1 MSKIAVNNVS
11 KIFESKESTFKSIDS
26 ISFKV
31 NEGEFL
37 CILGPSGCG
46 KSTILRLIAGLD
58 KTSSGQILMDNEV
71 IIGPDCK
78 CGMVFQEYSLF
89 PWRSVIENVA
99 FPLEMKGVAEE
110 ERYEI
115 AEDYLQIVGLQ
126 NFRDSMPHELSGGMK
141 RRLGI
146 AQALINEPKIIIVD
160 EPTTGLDPEERIRF
174 RNLLSTISTQDVIII
189 LSTHIVGDI
198 SSSCT
203 DMALLNQGG
212 LAFTGSPDG
221 LVARAEGKVWL
232 IQATEA
238 EYLEINEKY
247 PVISNVPN
255 SEGWEIQVVADSI
268 NGYNGQNIAPNL
280 EHAYVYFMES
290 NLNQWTAI

>member
-37 CILGPSGCG
+37 SILGPSGCG

-89 PWRSVIENVA
+89 PWRSVIENVV

-141 RRLGI
+141 QRV
-146 AQALINEPKIIIVD
+146 AIVRSLAGDPDVLLMD
-160 EPTTGLDPEERIRF
+160 EPFGALDVQTRSQLQRDLLKIWEDKGKTIVFVTHDIDEAIFLGDRVILMSKVLEEF
-174 RNLLSTISTQDVIII
+174 L
-189 LSTHIVGDI
+189 
-198 SSSCT
+198 
-203 DMALLNQGG
+203 
-212 LAFTGSPDG
+212 
-221 LVARAEGKVWL
+221 
-232 IQATEA
+232 
-238 EYLEINEKY
+238 EYLKLILRELEI
-247 PVISNVPN
+247 
-255 SEGWEIQVVADSI
+255 
-268 NGYNGQNIAPNL
+268 L
-280 EHAYVYFMES
+280 
-290 NLNQWTAI
+290 

>member
-141 RRLGI
+141 QRV
-146 AQALINEPKIIIVD
+146 AIVRSLAGDPDVLLMD
-160 EPTTGLDPEERIRF
+160 EPFGALDIQTRNQLQKDLLKIWEDKGKTIVFVTHDIDEAIFLGDRVILMSKSPGRISRIFEINIKRIRDTLGHDF
-174 RNLLSTISTQDVIII
+174 LQLKQEIMNLLES
-189 LSTHIVGDI
+189 GD
-198 SSSCT
+198 
-203 DMALLNQGG
+203 
-212 LAFTGSPDG
+212 
-221 LVARAEGKVWL
+221 
-232 IQATEA
+232 
-238 EYLEINEKY
+238 
-247 PVISNVPN
+247 
-255 SEGWEIQVVADSI
+255 
-268 NGYNGQNIAPNL
+268 
-280 EHAYVYFMES
+280 
-290 NLNQWTAI
+290 

>member
-11 KIFESKESTFKSIDS
+11 KIFGSKESTFKSIDS

-89 PWRSVIENVA
+89 PWRSVIENVV

-141 RRLGI
+141 QRV
-146 AQALINEPKIIIVD
+146 AIVRSLAGDPDVLLMD
-160 EPTTGLDPEERIRF
+160 EPFGALDVQTRSQLQRDLLKIWEDKGKTIVFVTHDIDEAIFLGDRVILMSKSPGRISRVFEINIKRIRDTLGRDF
-174 RNLLSTISTQDVIII
+174 LQLKQEIMNLLES
-189 LSTHIVGDI
+189 GD
-198 SSSCT
+198 
-203 DMALLNQGG
+203 
-212 LAFTGSPDG
+212 
-221 LVARAEGKVWL
+221 
-232 IQATEA
+232 
-238 EYLEINEKY
+238 
-247 PVISNVPN
+247 
-255 SEGWEIQVVADSI
+255 
-268 NGYNGQNIAPNL
+268 
-280 EHAYVYFMES
+280 
-290 NLNQWTAI
+290 